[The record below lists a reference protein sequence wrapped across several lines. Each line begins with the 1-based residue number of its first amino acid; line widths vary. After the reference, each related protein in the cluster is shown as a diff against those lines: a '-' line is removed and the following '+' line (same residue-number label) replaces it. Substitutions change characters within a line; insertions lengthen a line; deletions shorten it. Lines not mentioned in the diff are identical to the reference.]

1 MAGDENHDQFLD
13 DIGDQLIAYL
23 EKGKKILQELEV
35 LDGPKVETEH
45 IEICGLPSGLMFEN
59 KNEAASTNEAIL
71 ECIENLKLVRRKLR
85 IIPSAVTEWMTVYSD
100 VIIPEP
106 GPDDDPDYF
115 PRRDEHRSF
124 ENLFDALIAEFQAE
138 AKRIEEDQNKR
149 WSGRGPSADWEAR
162 EVAVKIAKLYI
173 RLRPDETP
181 TTWVVGKGKTPS
193 TPSEPIGN
201 YDARFQASWWPPGVI
216 ESALSAYTLRHR
228 LEHVR
233 AIVSATTTYRRIVER
248 TDWQAAGVED
258 AVLITPEAAGGA
270 MRKAPRGQGE
280 ILVRLAEGGL
290 PEGWS
295 SSDGLGA
302 ESHRLARP
310 R

>member
-193 TPSEPIGN
+193 TP
-201 YDARFQASWWPPGVI
+201 YARAV
-216 ESALSAYTLRHR
+216 
-228 LEHVR
+228 
-233 AIVSATTTYRRIVER
+233 
-248 TDWQAAGVED
+248 D
-258 AVLITPEAAGGA
+258 AVLKLKGIKTRY
-270 MRKAPRGQGE
+270 RKPCEYAIGLAKKGE
-280 ILVRLAEGGL
+280 L
-290 PEGWS
+290 
-295 SSDGLGA
+295 
-302 ESHRLARP
+302 
-310 R
+310 